1 MNCHGIYSHHSR
13 QMSDLFGQ
21 LFLLKS
27 DIVQEMCK
35 EVYNKLGADYHF
47 LVELFQRFGF
57 RFTAELLLMLQAH
70 FCCCLSSDLAL
81 A

>member
-1 MNCHGIYSHHSR
+1 
-13 QMSDLFGQ
+13 MSDLFVQ